1 MARTVL
7 TDELWAQLQNTMKQ
21 HGCYITPNTRIILI
35 QTVGQAGCLI
45 ADKGYNSNAIIKEA
59 ARKQGIHPVIP
70 KRRTAKGA
78 NIGFDRYLY
87 KLRHLIENLFARLK
101 QFRSI
106 ATRYEKNALSG
117 LYDYSR

>member
-45 ADKGYNSNAIIKEA
+45 ADKGYNSDAVREA
-59 ARKQGIHPVIP
+59 ARNRVSIP
-70 KRRTAKGA
+70 LSPNAGWQKGRISVLTAICT
-78 NIGFDRYLY
+78 N
-87 KLRHLIENLFARLK
+87 
-101 QFRSI
+101 
-106 ATRYEKNALSG
+106 
-117 LYDYSR
+117 